1 MIILR
6 IDVDYPYQSRI
17 KSMFYTAL
25 GIRFNEYLK
34 NSKNIARMINKSSE
48 DVKAYWFF
56 TFKTLPD
63 SELLELLDNKRH
75 EIGLHIV
82 NNPYKEL
89 KILEE
94 RTGKKINY
102 YTIHGTT
109 NLFARLIWRRWR
121 HKVPYIPKIFSLKPF
136 KFKALRLDKICY
148 RYPTEMSMKI
158 AEKSVRYDY
167 VLFIHPIWLFRKGR
181 INPRGPYYNI
191 LRKILNVDR
200 EMNTITIRKKL
211 FFRIAK
217 DKEEYI
223 KDIAPMEEFLEKLR
237 DRGVDIFTFIER
249 EWVSKPS
256 NLLKQW
262 AVAEDNVAL
271 LHIESYESWFK
282 KVGKKTR
289 NMVRKAIRRG
299 IKTKT
304 IEPDDELAKGI
315 WEIYNETPIRQGR
328 YFLHYG
334 IPLEKVRNIS
344 SPLSQNSIYIGA
356 YLGDELVGFLQLI
369 YGKDTASISQILS
382 LQRHWDKAVNNTLIS
397 KAVEICVDMKIPWMI
412 YARMGNHP
420 SLDRFKRNNGFIR
433 FQIRRYYIPLTRKGQ
448 FIIKLGLHRDLKDI
462 LPQKIKYLLIPIYN
476 WLSRLRVKLF
486 IKY

>member
-17 KSMFYTAL
+17 KSMLYTAL
-25 GIRFNEYLK
+25 DIRFNGYLK
-34 NSKNIARMINKSSE
+34 NPKIIARMINKSSE
-48 DVKAYWFF
+48 NVRAYWFF

-63 SELLELLDNKRH
+63 SELLELLNNKRH

-82 NNPYKEL
+82 NNSYKEL
-89 KILEE
+89 NVLEE
-94 RTGKKINY
+94 RTSKKINY

-121 HKVPYIPKIFSLKPF
+121 YKVPYIPKNFPLKPF

-148 RYPTEMSMKI
+148 KYPTETSMKI
-158 AEKSVRYDY
+158 TEKSVKCGH
-167 VLFIHPIWLFRKGR
+167 VLFIHPIWLFQRGS

-200 EMNTITIRKKL
+200 EMDTITIQKKH
-211 FFRIAK
+211 FFRVAK
-217 DKEEYI
+217 DKKEYL
-223 KDIAPMEEFLEKLR
+223 KDVAPGEEFLEKLR
-237 DRGVDIFTFIER
+237 DMRVDIFTFIER
-249 EWVSKPS
+249 GWVSKSS
-256 NLLKQW
+256 NPLKQW
-262 AVAEDNVAL
+262 VVAEDNIAL

-289 NMVRKAIRRG
+289 NMIRKAVKRG
-299 IKTKT
+299 IKTE
-304 IEPDDELAKGI
+304 IVEPSEEFAKGI
-315 WEIYNETPIRQGR
+315 WKIYNETPIRQGR
-328 YFLHYG
+328 YYPHYG
-334 IPLEKVRNIS
+334 TPLEKVRNIS
-344 SPLSQNSIYIGA
+344 SSHSQNLLYIGA
-356 YLGDELVGFLQLI
+356 YLGDELVGFLHLI

-382 LQRHWDKAVNNTLIS
+382 LQRHWDKAVNNVLIS
-397 KAVEICVDMKIPWMI
+397 KAVEICADMKIPWMI

-433 FQIRRYYIPLTRKGQ
+433 FQIRRYYISLTRKGK
-448 FIIKLGLHRDLKDI
+448 IAIKLRLHRDLKDI
-462 LPQKIKYLLIPIYN
+462 LPQKVKYLLIPIYN

-486 IKY
+486 IQY